1 MSKPHALITGA
12 GRGIGAAIAK
22 QFADNDFSVS
32 LLGRN
37 QAILDQQVAQLGSPA
52 QSIVCD
58 ITKPELVAQ
67 AFAQAEAGFGVCTVL
82 VNNAGSAYAAPFL
95 KTDATQLQSM
105 LDVNYLGACYC
116 IQQALPAMIDNKYGR
131 IINIGST
138 SSVKGYAYV
147 SGYSAAKHAIMGLT
161 RSLAK
166 ELSQTGVTINT
177 VCPGFTETDIVA
189 DAIKNIMNKTGRSEQ
204 EAIAELTKHNPQRRF
219 IQPSEVAEQVYY
231 LAALAPQS
239 INGQAI
245 MVDGGETA

>member
-1 MSKPHALITGA
+1 
-12 GRGIGAAIAK
+12 
-22 QFADNDFSVS
+22 
-32 LLGRN
+32 
-37 QAILDQQVAQLGSPA
+37 
-52 QSIVCD
+52 
-58 ITKPELVAQ
+58 
-67 AFAQAEAGFGVCTVL
+67 
-82 VNNAGSAYAAPFL
+82 
-95 KTDATQLQSM
+95 
-105 LDVNYLGACYC
+105 
-116 IQQALPAMIDNKYGR
+116 MIDNKYGR